1 MGTIKRNDS
10 RTCLGVKEL
19 ISSARYNE
27 DLGAKIKEQE
37 ERNRERERDGQ
48 DYNTRAT
55 KLLFLKPYSSYEC
68 VGVFIGLG
76 FNAKRQLPLFYI
88 T

>member
-10 RTCLGVKEL
+10 RTSLRVKEL
-19 ISSARYNE
+19 ISSARSNE

-37 ERNRERERDGQ
+37 ERSRERERVGQ
-48 DYNTRAT
+48 DAT
-55 KLLFLKPYSSYEC
+55 HKHTKTYSSYEC

-76 FNAKRQLPLFYI
+76 FNAKGQLPLFYI